1 MRCWLM
7 PPHARP
13 GSATWATG
21 SPGNTKRSQ
30 AWRRLQ
36 AGVAKANRPV
46 NMLFLQFT
54 ILSFVAVTAT
64 AVVLTRDPAK
74 QAIGISFYGLVMALM
89 FFIFQAPDVALSQI
103 VIGAVALPLM
113 ILLALTKIRRHE
125 EEEQERRKEK
135 KAA

>member
-1 MRCWLM
+1 
-7 PPHARP
+7 
-13 GSATWATG
+13 
-21 SPGNTKRSQ
+21 
-30 AWRRLQ
+30 
-36 AGVAKANRPV
+36 
-46 NMLFLQFT
+46 MLFLQFT

-125 EEEQERRKEK
+125 EEQREQRKEK

>member
-1 MRCWLM
+1 
-7 PPHARP
+7 
-13 GSATWATG
+13 
-21 SPGNTKRSQ
+21 
-30 AWRRLQ
+30 
-36 AGVAKANRPV
+36 
-46 NMLFLQFT
+46 MLFLQFT
-54 ILSFVAVTAT
+54 ILSFVVVTAT

-74 QAIGISFYGLVMALM
+74 QAIAISFYGLVMALM

-125 EEEQERRKEK
+125 EEEQERRKGK

>member
-1 MRCWLM
+1 
-7 PPHARP
+7 
-13 GSATWATG
+13 
-21 SPGNTKRSQ
+21 
-30 AWRRLQ
+30 
-36 AGVAKANRPV
+36 
-46 NMLFLQFT
+46 MLFLQFT

-64 AVVLTRDPAK
+64 AAVLTRDPAK

-125 EEEQERRKEK
+125 EEQREQRKEK

>member
-1 MRCWLM
+1 
-7 PPHARP
+7 
-13 GSATWATG
+13 
-21 SPGNTKRSQ
+21 
-30 AWRRLQ
+30 
-36 AGVAKANRPV
+36 
-46 NMLFLQFT
+46 MLFLQFT

-113 ILLALTKIRRHE
+113 ILLALTKVRRHE
-125 EEEQERRKEK
+125 EEQAQRKEK

>member
-1 MRCWLM
+1 
-7 PPHARP
+7 
-13 GSATWATG
+13 
-21 SPGNTKRSQ
+21 
-30 AWRRLQ
+30 
-36 AGVAKANRPV
+36 
-46 NMLFLQFT
+46 MLFLQFT

-74 QAIGISFYGLVMALM
+74 QAVGISFYGLVMALM

-125 EEEQERRKEK
+125 EEEQAQRKEK

>member
-1 MRCWLM
+1 
-7 PPHARP
+7 
-13 GSATWATG
+13 
-21 SPGNTKRSQ
+21 
-30 AWRRLQ
+30 
-36 AGVAKANRPV
+36 
-46 NMLFLQFT
+46 MLFLQFT

-113 ILLALTKIRRHE
+113 ILLALTKIRRQ
-125 EEEQERRKEK
+125 EEEQEAQRKEK

>member
-1 MRCWLM
+1 
-7 PPHARP
+7 
-13 GSATWATG
+13 
-21 SPGNTKRSQ
+21 
-30 AWRRLQ
+30 
-36 AGVAKANRPV
+36 
-46 NMLFLQFT
+46 MLFMQVT
-54 ILSFVAVTAT
+54 ILSFVAVSAT

-125 EEEQERRKEK
+125 EEEHEQRKEN

>member
-1 MRCWLM
+1 MSM
-7 PPHARP
+7 P
-13 GSATWATG
+13 
-21 SPGNTKRSQ
+21 
-30 AWRRLQ
+30 
-36 AGVAKANRPV
+36 
-46 NMLFLQFT
+46 FLQFT

-113 ILLALTKIRRHE
+113 ILLALTKVRRHE
-125 EEEQERRKEK
+125 EEQHKRHKGKR
-135 KAA
+135 AA

>member
-1 MRCWLM
+1 
-7 PPHARP
+7 
-13 GSATWATG
+13 
-21 SPGNTKRSQ
+21 
-30 AWRRLQ
+30 
-36 AGVAKANRPV
+36 
-46 NMLFLQFT
+46 MLFLQFT

-125 EEEQERRKEK
+125 EEQRERKEK
-135 KAA
+135 KAT